1 VIFGVEQKTKHE
13 KKYFVVSQAKPAN
26 HKKKAFKS
34 VNQEAQTSW
43 AIIYVLIM

>member
-13 KKYFVVSQAKPAN
+13 KKYFGCVTSKASQSQKR
-26 HKKKAFKS
+26 HLS
-34 VNQEAQTSW
+34 QSRMAQTSW